1 MARTK
6 KSKAPETAP
15 LPGQAELPFE
25 EIPNNPFSV
34 LLDPTAPAPPQELPE
49 PASTAPEPVPEQ
61 PAPLIHLG
69 ADAYAD
75 LVQPSGTFSDEPP
88 PDWVEPV
95 SSPQV
100 SDPVAA
106 ARESLQADAAR
117 ALGGETAKAPTV
129 VVQVTRKSAGAS
141 DIRQALARAAASKNS
156 KKYRSRVT
164 IGMAYQYDGKLH
176 QAPDWVD
183 RNWAAWDEGPAINVP
198 DVGIVR
204 SGQWIVTQSV
214 LNNDETVNFTEIKV
228 YDDSVF
234 QGLFMAEP
242 AEPSSAK

>member
-1 MARTK
+1 MARPK
-6 KSKAPETAP
+6 KSPQAAEPP
-15 LPGQAELPFE
+15 LPGQSELPFE
-25 EIPNNPFSV
+25 GAHENPFDV
-34 LLDPTAPAPPQELPE
+34 LLAPTPPETPPE
-49 PASTAPEPVPEQ
+49 PASTAPEPLPEA
-61 PAPLIHLG
+61 PAPLVTLG

-75 LVQPSGTFSDEPP
+75 LVPPAGTFSDEPP

-95 SSPQV
+95 TSPQV

-106 ARESLQADAAR
+106 ARASLQADAAR
-117 ALGGETAKAPTV
+117 ALGGETAQAPTATV
-129 VVQVTRKSAGAS
+129 PVQRKGSGAP
-141 DIRQALARAAASKNS
+141 DIRQALARAAASRNNTR
-156 KKYRSRVT
+156 YRSRITV
-164 IGMAYQYDGKLH
+164 GMAYQYDGKLH

-228 YDDSVF
+228 YDDDVF
-234 QGLFMAEP
+234 KSLFMAEP
-242 AEPSSAK
+242 ADAK